1 MPRRNKTVSARPQ
14 RGKTVL
20 HGLGGES
27 GASFR
32 CVGCRLDVPIAVP
45 GTSHRNHCPHCLT
58 SRHVDG
64 RIPGDRA
71 NSCRGRMLAVS
82 STVRDNGEWALVHQC
97 LECGTLKLNRIAAD
111 DNALALL
118 RIALRPL
125 ADPRIGRRALF
136 AL

>member
-1 MPRRNKTVSARPQ
+1 MPRRNRAVSVRPQ

-20 HGLGGES
+20 HGPGGES

-32 CVGCRLDVPIAVP
+32 CIGCRSDVPIAAP
-45 GTSHRNHCPHCLT
+45 GTSHRNHCPQCLT

-71 NSCRGRMLAVS
+71 NPCRGRMLAVS
-82 STVRDNGEWALVHQC
+82 STVRHDGEWALVHQC
-97 LECGTLKLNRIAAD
+97 LRCGTLKLNRIAGD

-125 ADPRIGRRALF
+125 ADPRIGRRALD